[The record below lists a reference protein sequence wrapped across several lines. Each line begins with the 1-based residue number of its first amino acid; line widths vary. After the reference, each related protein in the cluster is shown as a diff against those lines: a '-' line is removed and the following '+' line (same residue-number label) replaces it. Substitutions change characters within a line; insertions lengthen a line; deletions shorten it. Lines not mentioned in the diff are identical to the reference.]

1 MHEDKLRFVCSFF
14 SLNRVQLRNERF
26 GLTERK
32 PGIREEAGVED
43 VRKDDVIA
51 GAEVVNVREEVALGA
66 VDLPR
71 PLVAFT

>member
-26 GLTERK
+26 GLTDRK
-32 PGIREEAGVED
+32 PGIREEEGVED